1 MILVTVKATPISG
14 FLDEY
19 IEQFNL
25 IAEEVRKE
33 KGCIEYELYRKNA
46 DDNTLFL
53 FERWDSQQCL
63 DAHLNSEHML
73 RFFSLTNAWFDKPK
87 EIKMYQV

>member
-1 MILVTVKATPISG
+1 MILVTVKATPIIG

-46 DDNTLFL
+46 DDNTIFL

-73 RFFSLTNAWFDKPK
+73 RFFALTNAWFDKPK